1 MKKQTTD
8 AQGGIRLI
16 ASDLDDTLVR
26 KDKSISA
33 YTKEVFARCRAKGIV
48 TVIATARLLASTQKE
63 QEILQPDMRI
73 VSGGGMTLMGDKA
86 LFFQGMGKVETS
98 ALLSLLQQAGAEGIL
113 AGCRN
118 QMYTNSSNFAASPT
132 LHTAVLHD
140 FNEPAP
146 EEACQIFFRLP
157 DEEAAEEIKKRFSHL
172 EWTKYRDGTYGVTA
186 KGVSKAQ
193 ALEQVA
199 GWWKIKMEQVAAFG
213 DDEGD
218 CEMLRQCG
226 MGVAVE
232 NALPCAKEAA
242 SYLTK
247 SNGEDG
253 VAWFV
258 DRYILQSR

>member
-1 MKKQTTD
+1 MKKQ
-8 AQGGIRLI
+8 AKGVKGSIRLV
-16 ASDLDDTLVR
+16 ASDLDDTLVG

-33 YTKEVFARCRAKGIV
+33 YTREVFARCRAQGIV

-63 QEILQPDMRI
+63 QEILQPDIRI
-73 VSGGGMTLMGDKA
+73 VSGGGMTLRGDKA
-86 LFFQGMGKVETS
+86 LFFQGMGKAETS
-98 ALLSLLQQAGAEGIL
+98 GLLLLLQEAGAQGIL

-118 QMYTNSSNFAASPT
+118 RMYTNSTHFAASPT
-132 LHTAVLHD
+132 LHKALLHD
-140 FNEPAP
+140 FKEPVP

-157 DEEAAEEIKKRFSHL
+157 DEGAAEEIKKGFSHL
-172 EWTKYRDGTYGVTA
+172 EWTKYRDGTYGVMA

-193 ALEQVA
+193 ALKKA
-199 GWWKIKMEQVAAFG
+199 ARWCKIEMEQVAAFG

-232 NALPCAKEAA
+232 NALPCVKEAA
-242 SYLTK
+242 SYITK
-247 SNGEDG
+247 SNEEDG

-258 DRYILQSR
+258 DKYILQSG